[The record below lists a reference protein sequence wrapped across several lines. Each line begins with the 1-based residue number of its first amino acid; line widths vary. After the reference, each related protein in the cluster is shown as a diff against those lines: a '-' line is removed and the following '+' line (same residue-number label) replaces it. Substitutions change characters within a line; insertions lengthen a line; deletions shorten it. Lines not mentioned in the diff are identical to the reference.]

1 MPAPPPR
8 ASGKERRRAFSVK
21 IVSSPEEMDEF
32 EKEEMKKSRLVVKS
46 RLNEWYDW
54 LVDCV
59 PKPIKNAISKAFS
72 RVKNSILGL
81 YDGAKKT
88 LKGDVKA
95 EAEKENQEEEE
106 EEEED
111 VDLTPHEHKRA
122 LKGAYINFVIPGVSK
137 TDIDSYFDQ
146 TKPHIKALIENKLK
160 EMGSAKITMTL
171 WVRWKKRIM
180 PLIELDPEDAKNA
193 QDLDDGI
200 TGDNYI
206 RVEMSFNSL
215 MTEFFEGSDINDLIE
230 RMLAYIR
237 IKTGNP
243 KFLESGFSLD
253 KIMHLYINFHKL
265 ALTRGGFYNEL
276 PKWLKS
282 KKPVINPQNKDEEYF
297 KWAVTVALYHKEI
310 KKDHQGISRLR
321 PYET

>member
-1 MPAPPPR
+1 MNTFLRKTISKLYNVVSAPMAATRDAPAER
-8 ASGKERRRAFSVK
+8 LQSVHETTSLLYSRMIEKMGYGYERLKDIVEKETEEEVKEQQQEEDIDLTRHDNERAF
-21 IVSSPEEMDEF
+21 
-32 EKEEMKKSRLVVKS
+32 
-46 RLNEWYDW
+46 
-54 LVDCV
+54 
-59 PKPIKNAISKAFS
+59 
-72 RVKNSILGL
+72 
-81 YDGAKKT
+81 
-88 LKGDVKA
+88 
-95 EAEKENQEEEE
+95 
-106 EEEED
+106 
-111 VDLTPHEHKRA
+111 
-122 LKGAYINFVIPGVSK
+122 KGAFKSFVIPGAPK

-146 TKPHIKALIENKLK
+146 SKPHIKTLIKNQLK
-160 EMGSAKITMTL
+160 EMGSAKIIMTL

-265 ALTRGGFYNEL
+265 ALTGGGSYIEL
-276 PKWLKS
+276 PKLLKS
-282 KKPVINPQNKDEEYF
+282 KK
-297 KWAVTVALYHKEI
+297 
-310 KKDHQGISRLR
+310 R
-321 PYET
+321 